1 MNAIIH
7 CSAAPDQFCEDTAGV
22 KRISSNIK
30 AHVKTRSYWWP
41 CCYKFNANMYY
52 NLQSHKENATQTED
66 FDSIFER
73 IISKFRVD
81 SPGLGKVGI
90 PINDR
95 H

>member
-1 MNAIIH
+1 
-7 CSAAPDQFCEDTAGV
+7 
-22 KRISSNIK
+22 
-30 AHVKTRSYWWP
+30 
-41 CCYKFNANMYY
+41 MYY